1 MKKYLLMLL
10 PMMLLT
16 FSVQNTS
23 AQSAAEIMNK
33 MDNILYAA
41 KDQTS
46 QLRMV
51 LTDRNGNERVREAS
65 LWQKGTD
72 KRMFRFTSPAGEAGI
87 AFLSLPDDVM
97 YLYMPAF
104 GKERRIATHVKNQAF
119 AGTDFS
125 YDEMESVPYASKYVP
140 KMIGQTADFWTLELT
155 PKPGLKSDYSKI
167 EVKVRKSNNCPET
180 MVSYDK
186 SGNKL
191 KTADYT
197 FVKEGKYWYPKEV
210 KMTDLKKN
218 HTTSMIMNKVT
229 FDSNLSDQLFTV
241 RNLTSF

>member
-10 PMMLLT
+10 PVMLLT
-16 FSVQNTS
+16 FPVQTTS
-23 AQSAAEIMNK
+23 AQNATEIMDK
-33 MDNILYAA
+33 VDNILYAA

-46 QLRMV
+46 QVRIV
-51 LTDRNGNERVREAS
+51 LTDRNDNQRVREAS

-72 KRMFRFTSPAGEAGI
+72 KRLFRFTSPAAESGI

-104 GKERRIATHVKNQAF
+104 GKERRIATHVKNQSF

-125 YDEMESVPYASKYVP
+125 YDEMESVPYASKYDSRLLN
-140 KMIGQTADFWTLELT
+140 QTADFWTLELT
-155 PKPGLKSDYSKI
+155 PKAGMRSDYSKI

-186 SGNKL
+186 SGTKL
-191 KTADYT
+191 KTAEYT
-197 FVKEGKYWYPKEV
+197 FLKEGKYWYPKEV

-218 HTTSMIMNKVT
+218 HSTSMIINKVT